1 MKSKVQ
7 SFSFLM
13 ELIIVIL
20 FFAAST
26 TVCASFIVQAKNKQV
41 QGTNLQNA
49 LIEAQS
55 MIETMQAYPQADLEQ
70 LLEVEKIDENHYQKE
85 DDLYMLEDKINDF
98 QVLQLSF
105 VQENDSLKIISLKT
119 INLEE

>member
-20 FFAAST
+20 FFAASST
-26 TVCASFIVQAKNKQV
+26 ICASFIVQAKNKQTA
-41 QGTNLQNA
+41 GSELQNS

-55 MIETMQAYPQADLEQ
+55 MIATMQAYPQKEISELFT
-70 LLEVEKIDENHYQKE
+70 VKKIDQNLYQKDNLVIE
-85 DDLYMLEDKINDF
+85 IMTDEVVHGTITIKNGDQTVSELPF
-98 QVLQLSF
+98 VLGGSQN
-105 VQENDSLKIISLKT
+105 E
-119 INLEE
+119 

>member
-70 LLEVEKIDENHYQKE
+70 LLEVENQKDNIFIEIDRDMITQGKIMIKNKNEVISELPFVLGGNHDE
-85 DDLYMLEDKINDF
+85 
-98 QVLQLSF
+98 
-105 VQENDSLKIISLKT
+105 
-119 INLEE
+119 

>member
-20 FFAAST
+20 FFSSST

-55 MIETMQAYPQADLEQ
+55 MIERMQAYPQADLEK
-70 LLEVEKIDENHYQKE
+70 LLEVEKIDENHYQK
-85 DDLYMLEDKINDF
+85 DNIFIDKPKPMMI
-98 QVLQLSF
+98 
-105 VQENDSLKIISLKT
+105 
-119 INLEE
+119 

>member
-55 MIETMQAYPQADLEQ
+55 MIETYPQADLEQ
-70 LLEVEKIDENHYQKE
+70 LLEVEKIDENHYQKDNIFIE
-85 DDLYMLEDKINDF
+85 IDRDMITQGKIMIKNKNEVISELPF
-98 QVLQLSF
+98 VLGGNHD
-105 VQENDSLKIISLKT
+105 E
-119 INLEE
+119 

>member
-20 FFAAST
+20 FFAVST
-26 TVCASFIVQAKNKQV
+26 TVCASFIVQAKNKQA

-70 LLEVEKIDENHYQKE
+70 LSKR
-85 DDLYMLEDKINDF
+85 
-98 QVLQLSF
+98 
-105 VQENDSLKIISLKT
+105 
-119 INLEE
+119 

>member
-41 QGTNLQNA
+41 QVTNLQNA

-85 DDLYMLEDKINDF
+85 NIFIEIDRDMITQGKIMIKNKNEEISELPI
-98 QVLQLSF
+98 VLGGNHD
-105 VQENDSLKIISLKT
+105 E
-119 INLEE
+119 

>member
-70 LLEVEKIDENHYQKE
+70 LLNHYQKDNIFIE
-85 DDLYMLEDKINDF
+85 IDRDMITQGKIMIKNKNEVISELPF
-98 QVLQLSF
+98 VLGGNHD
-105 VQENDSLKIISLKT
+105 E
-119 INLEE
+119 

>member
-55 MIETMQAYPQADLEQ
+55 MQAYPQADLEQ
-70 LLEVEKIDENHYQKE
+70 LLEVEKIDENHYQKDNIFIE
-85 DDLYMLEDKINDF
+85 IDRDMITQGKIMIKNKNEVISELPF
-98 QVLQLSF
+98 VLGGNHD
-105 VQENDSLKIISLKT
+105 E
-119 INLEE
+119 

>member
-41 QGTNLQNA
+41 QGTNLQNV

-55 MIETMQAYPQADLEQ
+55 MIETMQAYPLADLEQ
-70 LLEVEKIDENHYQKE
+70 LLEVEKIDENHYQKDNIFIE
-85 DDLYMLEDKINDF
+85 IDRDMITQGKIMIKNKNEVISELPF
-98 QVLQLSF
+98 VLGGNHD
-105 VQENDSLKIISLKT
+105 E
-119 INLEE
+119 

>member
-41 QGTNLQNA
+41 Q
-49 LIEAQS
+49 S

-70 LLEVEKIDENHYQKE
+70 LLEVEKIDENHYQKDNIFIE
-85 DDLYMLEDKINDF
+85 IDRDMITQGKIMIKNKNEVISELPF
-98 QVLQLSF
+98 VLGGNHD
-105 VQENDSLKIISLKT
+105 E
-119 INLEE
+119 

>member
-55 MIETMQAYPQADLEQ
+55 MIERMQAYPQADLE
-70 LLEVEKIDENHYQKE
+70 IDENHYQKDNIFIE
-85 DDLYMLEDKINDF
+85 IDRDMITQGKIMIKNKNEVISELPF
-98 QVLQLSF
+98 VLGGNHD
-105 VQENDSLKIISLKT
+105 E
-119 INLEE
+119 

>member
-70 LLEVEKIDENHYQKE
+70 LLEVDNIFIEIDRDMITQGKIMIKNKNEVISELPFVLGGNHDE
-85 DDLYMLEDKINDF
+85 
-98 QVLQLSF
+98 
-105 VQENDSLKIISLKT
+105 
-119 INLEE
+119 

>member
-55 MIETMQAYPQADLEQ
+55 MIEAYPQADLEQ
-70 LLEVEKIDENHYQKE
+70 LLEVEKIDENHYQKDNIFIE
-85 DDLYMLEDKINDF
+85 IDRDMITQGKIMIKNKNEVISELPF
-98 QVLQLSF
+98 VLGGNHD
-105 VQENDSLKIISLKT
+105 E
-119 INLEE
+119 

>member
-49 LIEAQS
+49 LTQS

-70 LLEVEKIDENHYQKE
+70 LLEVEKIDENHYQKDNIFIE
-85 DDLYMLEDKINDF
+85 IDRDMITQGKIMIKNKNEVISELPF
-98 QVLQLSF
+98 VLGGNHD
-105 VQENDSLKIISLKT
+105 E
-119 INLEE
+119 